1 MTMTDRHSAATAY
14 PAIREDPR
22 LERDAADLHGALSEL
37 IRVCQFR
44 DRDRICRHDLSV
56 TQCHALEVIG
66 EAGTLS
72 MNELAARLFLDK
84 STTSRVVDS
93 LERKQFARR
102 EANPADRRSL
112 VLSVTDEGHALL
124 QTIRADILG
133 EEKRLLA
140 EFEPAV
146 RREMIRL
153 ISRLGRAAAARV
165 DTTGGTCCSIG

>member
-124 QTIRADILG
+124 QACQ
-133 EEKRLLA
+133 A
-140 EFEPAV
+140 ETPRRRPESSSSV
-146 RREMIRL
+146 RSLPRPTAL
-153 ISRLGRAAAARV
+153 RV
-165 DTTGGTCCSIG
+165 ALDLFASGCGLSSGSMTLTW